1 MAMLRNPVSPVWW
14 LRLDRGPQAPNAKV
28 VIGDLFAA
36 PKLLKSQGEINPLFP
51 YSNKRATN
59 SKLCA
64 QSRLAITED
73 QSS

>member
-1 MAMLRNPVSPVWW
+1 MAMLRNPVSPVRW

-36 PKLLKSQGEINPLFP
+36 PKLFKSHGEINPLFP

-64 QSRLAITED
+64 QSRLATIED
-73 QSS
+73 HWS